1 MSPQTLHLEQAPRFR
16 NKTLAALLALFFGS
30 LGAHG
35 LYLGRR
41 LWWLPLAYTMLMAAG
56 VLVADTWWDNIF
68 VHLLIVP
75 VTAGI
80 LEAVILALRDP
91 ARFDAVYNPQG
102 GGRNSHG
109 WPSVLTAIAGAVA
122 FVNISLYWLAIIV
135 LALYR
140 HLGWL
145 DSWVY

>member
-1 MSPQTLHLEQAPRFR
+1 MSPQTLHLEQASRFR

-80 LEAVILALRDP
+80 LEAVILALRDS

>member
-1 MSPQTLHLEQAPRFR
+1 MSPQTLRLEQASRFR

>member
-1 MSPQTLHLEQAPRFR
+1 MSPQTLHLEQASRFR

>member
-1 MSPQTLHLEQAPRFR
+1 MSPQKLRLEQASRFR

-91 ARFDAVYNPQG
+91 ARFDAVYNPHG

>member
-1 MSPQTLHLEQAPRFR
+1 MSPQSLLLDQAPRFR
-16 NKTLAALLALFFGS
+16 NKTQAALLALFFGA

-35 LYLGRR
+35 HYLGRR
-41 LWWLPLAYTMLMAAG
+41 LWWLPLAYTLLMAAG
-56 VLVADTWWDNIF
+56 VMVADTWWDSVF
-68 VHLLIVP
+68 LHLLIIP

-102 GGRNSHG
+102 AGINSHG

-122 FVNISLYWLAIIV
+122 FVNVSLYWLAIIV
-135 LALYR
+135 LAVYR

-145 DSWVY
+145 DIGVY